1 MDRRTWKPF
10 KFSRESPSISHICF
24 ADDML
29 LFVEASELQMQ
40 KVLNYL
46 NWFCDASGQE
56 ASVRK
61 TKTYFS
67 KRVSN
72 SLVNTLSYL
81 NKFAMKDHGKYLGV
95 PLLHQKITKR
105 TYNYVIENLH
115 KN

>member
-1 MDRRTWKPF
+1 
-10 KFSRESPSISHICF
+10 
-24 ADDML
+24 ML

-61 TKTYFS
+61 TKIYFS

-105 TYNYVIENLH
+105 TYNYVIENLY